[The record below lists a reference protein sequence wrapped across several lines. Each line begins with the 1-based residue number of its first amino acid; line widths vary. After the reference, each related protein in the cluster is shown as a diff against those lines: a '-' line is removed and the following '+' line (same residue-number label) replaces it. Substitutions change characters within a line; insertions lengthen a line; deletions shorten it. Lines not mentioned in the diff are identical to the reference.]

1 MTISVSG
8 TTITEP
14 TTIVPASISSA
25 QTFYLASN
33 SINYFTTAAAAN
45 WTVNLSY
52 SSGTTLN
59 TILNVGDTISSVAL
73 VLQGSTA
80 YYQSAN
86 ATIDGS
92 STGVTTYWQGGTAP
106 SKGNASGVDVY
117 TYTVIKTAATP
128 TYTVLSSQTQF

>member
-1 MTISVSG
+1 MTITVSG

-14 TTIVPASISSA
+14 TTIIAASIASA

-33 SINYFTTAAAAN
+33 SIVYFTTAAGAN
-45 WTVNLSY
+45 WTANLTY
-52 SSGTTLN
+52 SSSTSLN
-59 TILNVGDTISSVAL
+59 SIMNVGDTITSVAL

-92 STGVTTYWQGGTAP
+92 STGVTTYWQGGAVP

-128 TYTVLSSQTQF
+128 TYTVLASQTQF